1 MATRRERLPGWLRR
15 PGIGRRVAL
24 AMALSLVAIQLQAF
38 AQIWLLAR
46 PEIRLVGTRWLA
58 ETTRDA
64 AAFALTLPPDARR
77 AALRERYD
85 SPYLRATWSRE
96 RPWPAA
102 EEADH
107 ALTRRFAATLRAMV
121 GPEADIIVAPQRL
134 EHLFPFSR
142 VRVVMVPPGVETD
155 FDATPLPDDAPD
167 VPMLAAVRAAIRGA
181 DGSWVSVTPV
191 GFVDGGPLAALPI
204 TPLVVGGL
212 IIGIVSVATARRL
225 LAPLDRLVETARRIG
240 TARAVVPVPTDGL
253 GEFAAV
259 ARAFEDIQHRLLRF
273 DAERAQMLAAMSHDL
288 RSALTRLR
296 LAVDHGEGMDP
307 DPAVLREI
315 EDMQAMVEST
325 LAFASGEAQP
335 GARRSLDLAALLI
348 TMVDDAVDHGRPCS
362 YAGPD
367 HAEMLGSPH
376 GLRRALWNLIDNAM
390 KYGGVARVSLQVG
403 PAAVRI
409 EIADDG
415 AGIPPHRVEEAFAP
429 FRRLD
434 PARSGRQP
442 GVGLGLTIARD
453 VIEGHG
459 GCITVHIP
467 PEGGSVVAVTLP
479 VGEAQA

>member
-1 MATRRERLPGWLRR
+1 MARGIERLPGWLRR

-58 ETTRDA
+58 ETTHDA
-64 AAFALTLPPDARR
+64 AAFAFALPAEARDD
-77 AALRERYD
+77 ALRRRYD
-85 SPYLRATWSRE
+85 SPYLRAAWSAQ
-96 RPWPAA
+96 RPWPAT
-102 EEADH
+102 EEADQPV
-107 ALTRRFAATLRAMV
+107 TRRLAATLRAM
-121 GPEADIIVAPQRL
+121 ADPGTDAAVAPQRL
-134 EHLFPFSR
+134 DNLFPFRR
-142 VRVVMVPPGVETD
+142 VQVAVLPPGSEAA
-155 FDATPLPDDAPD
+155 FDATPVPAGAPD
-167 VPMLAAVRAAIRGA
+167 VPMLAAVRTAIRGP

-191 GFVDGGPLAALPI
+191 GFADGGPLAPLPI

-225 LAPLDRLVETARRIG
+225 LAPLDRLVEAAGRIG
-240 TARAVVPVPTDGL
+240 TARTVVPVPAEGL

-296 LAVDHGEGMDP
+296 LAVEQDAGSDP
-307 DPAVLREI
+307 DPALLREI
-315 EDMQAMVEST
+315 DDMQAMVEST
-325 LAFASGEAQP
+325 LAFASGEARP
-335 GARRSLDLAALLI
+335 GERRPLDLAALLI
-348 TMVDDAVDHGRPCS
+348 TMVDDAADHGRPCS
-362 YAGPD
+362 YTGPD
-367 HAEMLGSPH
+367 HAEILGAPH
-376 GLRRALWNLIDNAM
+376 ALRRALWNLIDNAM
-390 KYGGVARVSLQVG
+390 KYGGVARVSLQASAG
-403 PAAVRI
+403 AVRI
-409 EIADDG
+409 EIADEG
-415 AGIPPHRVEEAFAP
+415 PGIPPDRVEEAFAP

-459 GCITVHIP
+459 GTITVRIP
-467 PEGGSVVAVTLP
+467 PGGGSVVEVVLAV
-479 VGEAQA
+479 G

>member
-1 MATRRERLPGWLRR
+1 MPTRIERLPGWLLR

-38 AQIWLLAR
+38 AQIWLFAR

-64 AAFALTLPPDARR
+64 AAFAFAIPAEARD
-77 AALRERYD
+77 AALRQRYD
-85 SPYLRATWSRE
+85 PAHLRVTWSAQ
-96 RPWPAA
+96 RPWPAG
-102 EEADH
+102 EESDQP
-107 ALTRRFAATLRAMV
+107 LTRRFAATLRALV
-121 GPEADIIVAPQRL
+121 DPAAETIVAPQRL

-142 VRVVMVPPGVETD
+142 VQVAVVPPGAEAA
-155 FDATPLPDDAPD
+155 FDASPVPPGAAE
-167 VPMLAAVRAAIRGA
+167 VPMLAAVRAAVQGA

-191 GFVDGGPLAALPI
+191 GFADGGPLAALPI

-225 LAPLDRLVETARRIG
+225 LAPLDRLVEAARRIG
-240 TARAVVPVPTDGL
+240 TARAVVPVPAEGL

-296 LAVDHGEGMDP
+296 LAVDRDATQEA

-315 EDMQAMVEST
+315 EDMLAMVDST
-325 LAFASGEAQP
+325 LAFASGEARP
-335 GARRSLDLAALLI
+335 GERRPLDLAALLI
-348 TMVDDAVDHGRPCS
+348 TMVDDAADHGRPCC

-367 HAEMLGSPH
+367 HAEVRGSPH

-390 KYGGVARVSLQVG
+390 KYGGVARVSLQAG
-403 PAAVRI
+403 PAVVRI

-415 AGIPPHRVEEAFAP
+415 PGIPPDRVEEAFAP

-459 GCITVHIP
+459 GSIEFRKPTQA
-467 PEGGSVVAVTLP
+467 GAVVEVVLP
-479 VGEAQA
+479 VA